1 MECTVCGF
9 HITNMSKVSFVSACV
24 TTVRPQRWPPTSG
37 CLMVFSSRSLFIC
50 APRIYSRGLQPTG
63 AAVVFSSAL
72 LHIWNSCTHVHTWEL
87 LHLVDLAS
95 YQQWTENGD
104 QAVGSQPLIIYLS
117 SFSNGERL
125 QWSKC
130 LQLTVEAKKKR
141 KKKKAFTGVP
151 GANQSL
157 WQSV

>member
-1 MECTVCGF
+1 
-9 HITNMSKVSFVSACV
+9 MSKVSFVSACV

-141 KKKKAFTGVP
+141 KKPLQVFLVQINHFDKAFNFSYKKKCVF
-151 GANQSL
+151 L
-157 WQSV
+157 